1 MIYLSE
7 STMEKYNRGYMKAS
21 TILKDYLPENNK
33 ATEKIQ
39 ALFDK
44 ASGKEDSQKVTET
57 SKPEKIE
64 YYKLKPL
71 NLQRRKGLVTAMHT
85 PKKDF
90 SKIGI
95 ITLSGKPYGKV
106 MGYLYQDK
114 NGNKY
119 MIPEY
124 EYKNLF
130 GL

>member
-7 STMEKYNRGYMKAS
+7 STMQKYNAGYRKAS
-21 TILKDYLPENNK
+21 TILAEYLPENNK

-44 ASGKEDSQKVTET
+44 ASGKEDPQEVTET
-57 SKPEKIE
+57 NKPEKIE

-71 NLQRRKGLVTAMHT
+71 NLQRRKGLVTATLT

-95 ITLSGKPYGKV
+95 ITFSGKPYSKI
-106 MGYLYQDK
+106 MGYLYQDE

-124 EYKNLF
+124 QYKNLF

>member
-33 ATEKIQ
+33 IKDEMQ

-44 ASGKEDSQKVTET
+44 AKGIDTET
-57 SKPEKIE
+57 ETEISKPRTIG

-90 SKIGI
+90 RKIGI
-95 ITLSGKPYGKV
+95 ITFSGKPYSKI
-106 MGYLYQDK
+106 MGYLYTDE
-114 NGNKY
+114 NNHKY
-119 MIPEY
+119 MIPEN
-124 EYKNLF
+124 EYKQLF

>member
-1 MIYLSE
+1 MIYLSNN
-7 STMEKYNRGYMKAS
+7 TMEKYNRGYMKAS

-33 ATEKIQ
+33 VKEEMQ

-44 ASGKEDSQKVTET
+44 AKGIDTET
-57 SKPEKIE
+57 ETNKTEMIA
-64 YYKLKPL
+64 YYKLKSL

-95 ITLSGKPYGKV
+95 ITLSGNASGKIL
-106 MGYLYQDK
+106 GYLYIDS
-114 NGNKY
+114 NNDRY

-124 EYKNLF
+124 QYKNLF